1 MRLERRTRRDHAA
14 RAGASSSDPSRGYLT
29 AMRQKDVVW
38 KAVSYGIG
46 MLATIVT
53 QRLLSSAWSRVGD
66 NPPPKNPADRRARM
80 LPAVTWTVATGV
92 GVGVTR
98 LLA

>member
-1 MRLERRTRRDHAA
+1 
-14 RAGASSSDPSRGYLT
+14 
-29 AMRQKDVVW
+29 MRQKDVMW

-66 NPPPKNPADRRARM
+66 NPPPENPADRRARM
-80 LPAVTWTVATGV
+80 LPALTWAVATGV

-98 LLA
+98 LLALRSAARVWEAATNEPPPGVET